1 MRYFL
6 TRTPARVVL
15 ALVLVIVASV
25 VVVRATDFVGGP
37 VDATES
43 PTAAVAEATATPTAT
58 PTETAT
64 PTPSPTETPAPAAT
78 FKLNGGGAKNIVVAK
93 NHEDGRFLVR
103 GRLDLNQVGAPKVAP
118 VNLAYAMGYNC
129 TGCNTLAVA
138 AQITLYKR
146 GASLV
151 APQNAAVAVNAACS
165 GCYTRA
171 WAIQWVIPVDN
182 MNEVPRDVDAFVRGL
197 DAQLRDIEHKASA
210 GEITLDDAVAGIN
223 ALLDQFRGK
232 AAYLNEQSD
241 VERNV
246 DTPSP
251 YPSPPPEPSESPAA
265 TPAETAAPTEAATP

>member
-1 MRYFL
+1 MRSFL
-6 TRTPARVVL
+6 TRTPARAIV
-15 ALVLVIVASV
+15 ALVLVLVTSV
-25 VVVRATDFVGGP
+25 LVVRATDFVGGP
-37 VDATES
+37 VEPTES
-43 PTAAVAEATATPTAT
+43 PTPTAEVAEATASPTETPTAT
-58 PTETAT
+58 P
-64 PTPSPTETPAPAAT
+64 SPTEAAAAAAT

-182 MNEVPRDVDAFVRGL
+182 MNQVPRDVDDFVRGL
-197 DAQLRDIEHKASA
+197 DRELRDIEHKASA

-241 VERNV
+241 LERNV

-251 YPSPPPEPSESPAA
+251 YPSPPPDSSESPAA
-265 TPAETAAPTEAATP
+265 TPAETAAPTEVPTP